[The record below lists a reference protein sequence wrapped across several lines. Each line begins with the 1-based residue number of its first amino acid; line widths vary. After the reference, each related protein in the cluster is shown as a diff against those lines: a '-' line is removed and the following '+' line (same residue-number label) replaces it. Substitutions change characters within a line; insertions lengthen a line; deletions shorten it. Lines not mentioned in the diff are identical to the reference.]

1 MPFKSEKQRRWMYR
15 NNPALARKWQKNYKD
30 GGYVC
35 SDVPSFADGGYV
47 NSTALNMKDGGEVTR
62 SSNPRRRSDPHGRYK
77 DRIENFTVRDI
88 LEFVPI
94 IGDILAAEEVYR
106 ELKKDPVNWVVVGI
120 LTGGTI
126 IGFIPGVG
134 DAAAAAIRKGARLL
148 KENTNSIVAAVK
160 STSKGGKYSDDEIET
175 TVERLMSGG
184 NAEAVKAE
192 NPELFA
198 IVQSELLAFAKQ
210 GGVVRTA
217 GAEYGA
223 RAIGKA
229 NTLMGA
235 LKSKYP
241 DITESI
247 AVDEIDSAD
256 DLLIILHELGHAK
269 SPLGVASPQGI
280 VGLGE
285 SFKLAEKGYRRPTDV
300 VQGEY
305 YAWKDVFNTL
315 DREGLELSGGLLE
328 GARESFSSYID
339 NVVVSNGEV
348 FYDGVKQNITQPE
361 LAQYLTDSM
370 DKTRLVQSVDPTGKV
385 LVRGNPVEVGARP
398 KKTRTIT
405 VDYPDGTS
413 TELTGDSAAQAIA
426 DATGKPLKTVQNRLS
441 EGKPI
446 VGDDGTIYSEKGKVE
461 NELIDT
467 RESTY
472 GQIDGYDGTFSD
484 LMREHGIDPKSS
496 EADAIRKRLARGQ
509 EWNGYK
515 RSDVEDY
522 DVRHDQLKE
531 EQKAK
536 GKATKAANMVKR
548 IQNAGLDS
556 NNPELV
562 SEFTSV
568 WNLPVKKGLSSL
580 SSGSAE
586 SAIRVA
592 REQASND
599 AYREYISRPKVKEKM
614 DKYKLEYKDLMD
626 RKPDFYS
633 PNDPLKEQGMSF
645 QFEDWELEASELAK
659 AMNEVVNPALAAAR
673 QAGDSAAYREFQ
685 EQLGKKAAKD
695 PQFTQWRKFFLKYA
709 PEKINH
715 LKTAQEQRQEIYR
728 ILMGSYIGNP
738 G

>member
-1 MPFKSEKQRRWMYR
+1 MPFRNEAQRRALYKH
-15 NNPALARKWQKNYKD
+15 NPALARKWQKNYKD

-47 NSTALNMKDGGEVTR
+47 NSTALNMKDGGVVD
-62 SSNPRRRSDPHGRYK
+62 SFLSKSNPQVERTRYYNEYIKRRNADDEEALSMKFPEWYEKYQGQLDIDGKPVF
-77 DRIENFTVRDI
+77 NFTAREL
-88 LEFVPI
+88 LEFVPV

-106 ELKKDPVNWVVVGI
+106 ELKKDPINWLVVGI

-126 IGFIPGVG
+126 VGLIPGVG
-134 DAAAAAIRKGARLL
+134 DVAAAAIKKGGRML
-148 KENTNSIVAAVK
+148 KEGSKEALDTIRQYDLEIDPNTLGTAGGNIKIVK
-160 STSKGGKYSDDEIET
+160 KGG
-175 TVERLMSGG
+175 
-184 NAEAVKAE
+184 
-192 NPELFA
+192 
-198 IVQSELLAFAKQ
+198 
-210 GGVVRTA
+210 
-217 GAEYGA
+217 
-223 RAIGKA
+223 
-229 NTLMGA
+229 
-235 LKSKYP
+235 
-241 DITESI
+241 
-247 AVDEIDSAD
+247 
-256 DLLIILHELGHAK
+256 
-269 SPLGVASPQGI
+269 
-280 VGLGE
+280 
-285 SFKLAEKGYRRPTDV
+285 
-300 VQGEY
+300 
-305 YAWKDVFNTL
+305 
-315 DREGLELSGGLLE
+315 
-328 GARESFSSYID
+328 
-339 NVVVSNGEV
+339 
-348 FYDGVKQNITQPE
+348 
-361 LAQYLTDSM
+361 
-370 DKTRLVQSVDPTGKV
+370 
-385 LVRGNPVEVGARP
+385 RP
-398 KKTRTIT
+398 KVTRTIT

-446 VGDDGTIYSEKGKVE
+446 VGDDGTIYSEKGKVD

-626 RKPDFYS
+626 RKPDFHS

-645 QFEDWELEASELAK
+645 QFGDWELEASELAK